1 MAKQAKS
8 RDDYAKECPAY
19 GWTEEGGTGFDASTE
34 ECTACLGQEP
44 EMAAACKAEAEAG
57 QAAEDDAQE
66 AALKAEKE
74 EDGKAATEKAERAAA
89 EAAEKKAR
97 KEAAKAAP
105 KTPAELTT
113 PLETPEPTETL
124 AEPPTTPPKPTKP
137 PQAKDTRQ
145 TTKPVQKK
153 KAACLG
159 RAVVDT
165 ILTTRR
171 VGKFTREQ
179 IFDAVSA
186 APATKDRTKSAID
199 CQIGHAIIFGVR
211 FGLLST
217 FGGGGVEWIEE
228 RK

>member
-57 QAAEDDAQE
+57 QKAADDAQE

-97 KEAAKAAP
+97 KEAAKTTTN
-105 KTPAELTT
+105 TPAKK
-113 PLETPEPTETL
+113 PEPVTTL
-124 AEPPTTPPKPTKP
+124 AEPTAPPETPVETPTPPE
-137 PQAKDTRQ
+137 
-145 TTKPVQKK
+145 PVQK
-153 KAACLG
+153 
-159 RAVVDT
+159 VDK
-165 ILTTRR
+165 
-171 VGKFTREQ
+171 G
-179 IFDAVSA
+179 
-186 APATKDRTKSAID
+186 PSAID
-199 CQIGHAIIFGVR
+199 IIVEVLKRGKPCTSQDIQAEIVKKR
-211 FGLLST
+211 GCARGTAAVYTGECLKFGLLMGTLIKDGKAYRLSQ
-217 FGGGGVEWIEE
+217 G
-228 RK
+228 K